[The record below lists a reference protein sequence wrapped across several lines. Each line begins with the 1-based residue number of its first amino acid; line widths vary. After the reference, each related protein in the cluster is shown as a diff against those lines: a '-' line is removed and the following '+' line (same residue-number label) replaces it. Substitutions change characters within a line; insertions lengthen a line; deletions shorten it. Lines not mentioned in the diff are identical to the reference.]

1 MTLEWRQLPTTEICH
16 VTACGRYSV
25 GFDAQHSVWR
35 SYRLAPGGPW
45 FAQIGTPQSG
55 IGDAQQIC
63 EDDVRNGNQPG
74 DEKCL
79 SR

>member
-25 GFDAQHSVWR
+25 GFDAQHGVWR

-45 FAQIGTPQSG
+45 FAPLTSHSLSEEG
-55 IGDAQQIC
+55 AKAIC
-63 EDDVRNGNQPG
+63 EADAP
-74 DEKCL
+74 
-79 SR
+79 